1 MNSPP
6 GSAVPNSHDVS
17 KRLVTDTNAASDAE
31 VTQITAPVEQD
42 NEPQLAA
49 AVRART
55 TSPSWWQRAT
65 GRAGGTPTGVTVHPP
80 RDIAR
85 TTGGVRYTSSSPSCT
100 TPSLSP
106 RYLQE
111 QLATLTLQAGI
122 AEATARIVA
131 AEQDAALGRRKMA
144 EHLLATADMSDA
156 FARRSRLPSQTLDLT
171 GQHPSPPP
179 SCPTATSDLARVM
192 QAFEDRHL
200 ADCRAAMER
209 EERAEARALA
219 RGAEFRAER
228 AATDARFAALVASDR
243 RPTTQH
249 VIGAA
254 LKEFGVH
261 PVPLAG
267 PPGSILYRWPAR
279 AQGWVLG
286 KVVRVSRAAAGFSH
300 VVRYARGSTLGVT
313 VGVAASL
320 LPVDGPGSAD
330 RDR

>member
-17 KRLVTDTNAASDAE
+17 ERLVTDTNAASDAE
-31 VTQITAPVEQD
+31 VTRITAPEEQV
-42 NEPQLAA
+42 NEPQLEA

-55 TSPSWWQRAT
+55 TSPSWWQRAI
-65 GRAGGTPTGVTVHPP
+65 GRAGGTPTGVTVRPP

-85 TTGGVRYTSSSPSCT
+85 TTGGVRDTSPSPTCT

-106 RYLQE
+106 RSLQE

-131 AEQDAALGRRKMA
+131 AEQDAALGRRKTA
-144 EHLLATADMSDA
+144 EHLLATAELNDA
-156 FARRSRLPSQTLDLT
+156 LARRGRLPSPTPSLT

-192 QAFEDRHL
+192 QAFEARHQ

-219 RGAEFRAER
+219 ER
-228 AATDARFAALVASDR
+228 AATDARFAALMASDR

-254 LKEFGVH
+254 LKEICPAFEGRPGQDVSEW
-261 PVPLAG
+261 LA
-267 PPGSILYRWPAR
+267 
-279 AQGWVLG
+279 
-286 KVVRVSRAAAGFSH
+286 
-300 VVRYARGSTLGVT
+300 
-313 VGVAASL
+313 
-320 LPVDGPGSAD
+320 
-330 RDR
+330 